1 MKSIVLCLILFFQL
15 AYAQLNFTSGLTL
28 NYGSGS
34 TYLSEND
41 SDHSKE
47 LFDFSQVLY
56 DVNFYSGKWSLNSKI
71 EFSNPPEIGANF
83 KGLKRFLIKYNNQK
97 NQFSFGDIYESW
109 AKGLA
114 LNQYDDISLGFDNGI
129 QGAAI
134 ALNNDVTLIKLLLG
148 NKKIRRFKSSEN
160 FSRTP
165 TDISYHSLIAT
176 YYKKKF
182 LNFDLGFTSLINK
195 EKFAIN
201 SFSDD
206 SSYATHNIQSIFGN
220 YISDKL
226 ELSFEFAQKYTS
238 LQPALLDIYFDI
250 ETFTSDTLVRENNFG
265 QGFALSSNYSLGNF
279 HFSFDY
285 SLYAFFVSDPL
296 TQTLEPYPE
305 RVSQFQKPMVVSQ
318 EHSSQLL
325 GRLNY
330 QQNKNDEVGFNFNV
344 NYSLGDNSS
353 IAFNS
358 SSTSRTKEWFRA
370 KDSSSIIS
378 GPWEVQKKNYFFP
391 SNDPSSTPYNQ
402 NTMMFESFLKNG
414 YLKIILSDIE
424 KINYVFENDRSLFG
438 DTKRYEIE
446 KALTIPISFQYN
458 IYEDYNLILDLSYQN
473 IKKGVQTNSF
483 EISEFISYYEN
494 DKGGVE
500 KSQNTFALSLG
511 FSKSSKL
518 SFQINI
524 EKDDYF
530 EVGTIR
536 NNIFMNPLEKFLE
549 PILKEYD
556 KTWVSSKITYR
567 FDDNYLLSIFYG
579 SNKGGISCAN
589 GICRYYPGFSDGFR
603 IQLTKSFY

>member
-1 MKSIVLCLILFFQL
+1 MRFKISLFSLLFQFG
-15 AYAQLNFTSGLTL
+15 YSQLNFTSGLTL

-34 TYLSEND
+34 TYLSENEGNN
-41 SDHSKE
+41 SKE

-56 DVNFYSGKWSLNSKI
+56 DASFYSGKWSFNSKI
-71 EFSNPPEIGANF
+71 EFSNPPEIGASF

-109 AKGLA
+109 AKGLV

-134 ALNNDVTLIKLLLG
+134 TFSNNNNLIKLLMG
-148 NKKIRRFKSSEN
+148 NKKIRSFKSSEN
-160 FSRTP
+160 FSRIP

-182 LNFDLGFTSLINK
+182 TNFDFGFASLINK

-206 SSYATHNIQSIFGN
+206 SSYASHNIQSIFGN
-220 YISDKL
+220 YLSDKFD
-226 ELSFEFAQKYTS
+226 LSFEYSLKYTS
-238 LQPALLDIYFDI
+238 LHPALLDIYFDI
-250 ETFTSDTLVRENNFG
+250 ETFTSDTLIRKNHFG
-265 QGFALSSNYSLGNF
+265 RGFALSSNYSFGKF
-279 HFSFDY
+279 HFSFNY

-296 TQTLEPYPE
+296 TQTLQPYPE
-305 RVSQFQKPMVVSQ
+305 RVSKFQKPMVVSQ
-318 EHSSQLL
+318 EHTSQLL

-330 QQNKNDEVGFNFNV
+330 QQNNNDEVGYDFNV
-344 NYSLGDNSS
+344 NYSLGYNSS
-353 IAFNS
+353 IAVNS
-358 SSTSRTKEWFRA
+358 SSSSRTKEWFRV

-378 GPWEVQKKNYFFP
+378 GPWEVQSENYFIP
-391 SNDPSSTPYNQ
+391 SRDPSSTPYKQ
-402 NTMMFESFLKNG
+402 NTIMFESFLKNG

-424 KINYVFENDRSLFG
+424 KINYVFENDVSLLGNTQRF
-438 DTKRYEIE
+438 EIE
-446 KALTIPISFQYN
+446 SALTIPISFQYN
-458 IYEDYNLILDLSYQN
+458 IYKDYNLILDISYQN
-473 IKKGVQTNSF
+473 MKKGVQTNSS
-483 EISEFISYYEN
+483 EISDFISYYVN

-500 KSQNTFALSLG
+500 ESQNTYALSLG

-524 EKDDYF
+524 EKDNHF
-530 EVGTIR
+530 EIGTVR
-536 NNIFMNPLEKFLE
+536 NSIFMNPLERFLE
-549 PILKEYD
+549 PIFKEYD
-556 KTWVSSKITYR
+556 KTWVSSEITYR
-567 FDDNYLLSIFYG
+567 FNDNYQSSIFYG

-589 GICRYYPGFSDGFR
+589 GICRYYPGFSDGLR